1 MLRAVRL
8 INQAKAAQASSPA
21 GLTTDLHPAR
31 PEYRGIMAA
40 QPISLEADPTFE
52 EIEAAGATVSK
63 HAEPHSVLDDMFL
76 ISGMIPRVTP
86 YEIGVV
92 RGIRFHSSSNSW
104 EKDEMIAD
112 ERLLMCNLKGV
123 CNVDSAAILTR
134 LTHFERQRDRDVHRL

>member
-1 MLRAVRL
+1 
-8 INQAKAAQASSPA
+8 
-21 GLTTDLHPAR
+21 
-31 PEYRGIMAA
+31 
-40 QPISLEADPTFE
+40 
-52 EIEAAGATVSK
+52 
-63 HAEPHSVLDDMFL
+63 MFL

-123 CNVDSAAILTR
+123 CNVGSAAILTR